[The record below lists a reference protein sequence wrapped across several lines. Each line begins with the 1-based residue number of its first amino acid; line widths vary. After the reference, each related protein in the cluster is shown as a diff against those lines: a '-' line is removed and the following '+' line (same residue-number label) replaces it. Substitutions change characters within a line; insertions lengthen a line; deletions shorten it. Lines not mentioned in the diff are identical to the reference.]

1 MYATIEQVKNGVSAF
16 VEREIAVKA
25 VGFQKFM
32 TYMALPFVGDA
43 VVNYANTFREN
54 ALTAKLFNENG
65 EVNLDELYNMA
76 KSAVRKSGQFTVYGI
91 ILGETD
97 IDKIYN
103 NIKGGIL

>member
-1 MYATIEQVKNGVSAF
+1 MYVTIDQVKNGAVSF
-16 VEREIAVKA
+16 VEREIAAKA

-54 ALTAKLFNENG
+54 AMTARLFNENG
-65 EVNLDELYNMA
+65 EVNLDEVYNMA
-76 KSAVRKSGQFTVYGI
+76 KAAVRKSGQFTVYGV

-103 NIKGGIL
+103 SIKGGIL

>member
-1 MYATIEQVKNGVSAF
+1 MYATIDQVRNGVSAF
-16 VEREIAVKA
+16 VEREIATKA

-43 VVNYANTFREN
+43 VAKYANAFREN
-54 ALTAKLFNENG
+54 AMTAKLFNENG
-65 EVNLDELYNMA
+65 EVDIDELYNMA

-103 NIKGGIL
+103 YIKGGIL